1 MYLFILSLIIAI
13 VIKKHSENNFINIF
27 MLNVIVSYI
36 LFYIITLFPF
46 GISISRD
53 INISFKYG
61 VVPFFFFYSIFKF
74 DNKKNFLKSILY
86 ITFILYFMFIMLEL
100 YYIYLDNYFN
110 WLDSFI

>member
-61 VVPFFFFYSIFKF
+61 VVPFFFFYSIFISILSYDSWLQISNKIEYASLRYLF
-74 DNKKNFLKSILY
+74 RFFKKNYFISISIALY
-86 ITFILYFMFIMLEL
+86 
-100 YYIYLDNYFN
+100 
-110 WLDSFI
+110 